1 MLLVIIKNTAKC
13 KKILC
18 ILPIFYKDKYVNGFL
33 DSILSYLIE
42 MYYRLS

>member
-18 ILPIFYKDKYVNGFL
+18 IPPIFYKNKYVSDFL

-42 MYYRLS
+42 VYYRLS